1 MTEAT
6 HRAAIT
12 ERAARAGGVVAK
24 QAFRSD
30 LDIEAKS
37 TAIDVVTSADRD
49 AQQQVLATIAEE
61 FPGTRVVCEEDV
73 QPAGVGDIDVV
84 ESVPESGESW
94 VVDPIDG
101 TANYARG
108 IHFWATSV
116 AAVSSGEPVGVAT
129 YLPTVGDIYT
139 AGPES
144 VLRNE
149 ESMTVSDRADPETC
163 TVGLIGRWSADE
175 PAKHATLVRETI
187 DRFGDARHLGSMQGT
202 LALVAAGSLDA
213 AIRPNPSQPWDS
225 LAGAHLIR
233 RAGGRVT
240 TVDGERWTNGAGPM
254 VASNNECHDRVCAAA
269 RACLDAVDG

>member
-6 HRAAIT
+6 HQAAVT

-24 QAFRSD
+24 QAFRSK
-30 LDIEAKS
+30 LQVEQKS

-61 FPGTRVVCEEDV
+61 FPDARIVCEEDV
-73 QPAGVGDIDVV
+73 QSAGVTDIDVLD
-84 ESVPESGESW
+84 SVPESGDAW

-101 TANYARG
+101 TANYSRG
-108 IHFWATSV
+108 LHFWGTSV
-116 AAVSSGEPVGVAT
+116 AAVNGAEPVGVAT

-149 ESMTVSDRADPETC
+149 ESMTVSDRTDPETF
-163 TVGLIGRWSADE
+163 TVGVIGRWSADS

-187 DRFGDARHLGSMQGT
+187 ERFGDARHLGSMQGT

-240 TVDGERWTNGAGPM
+240 TVDGERWTNGAGPI
-254 VASNNECHDRVCAAA
+254 VASNDTCHDRVCAAA
-269 RACLDAVDG
+269 RACLDTADA